1 MDKEKPKDPREIVAA
16 SSSSNVANGQTIDQ
30 DIAVYSDDDDELLEE
45 DMDALEI
52 SHTSGDLLET
62 SHTSDASQ
70 WETSRADKHVQSV
83 KSRNNNAWL
92 AAGSG
97 TESLNKSD
105 ARSRR
110 RSRSKGTSGM
120 SADEDEHGQENGRGV
135 QIVNLDLYVD
145 DWENDD
151 DVGYIYVNLSD
162 DEFFAMVEEVGSDAW
177 IGSSKRTNA
186 TLTPSLSLNPFSKPL
201 FQLF

>member
-1 MDKEKPKDPREIVAA
+1 MDKEKPRDSGAAMA
-16 SSSSNVANGQTIDQ
+16 SSSNNGINRSDQ
-30 DIAVYSDDDDELLEE
+30 DLLIAVYSDEDDALEE
-45 DMDALEI
+45 DMDALDL

-92 AAGSG
+92 AAGSV

-110 RSRSKGTSGM
+110 RSRSKGASGIGT
-120 SADEDEHGQENGRGV
+120 DGEEDEPVNGRGGV

-162 DEFFAMVEEVGSDAW
+162 DEFFAMVEEVRGD
-177 IGSSKRTNA
+177 G
-186 TLTPSLSLNPFSKPL
+186 
-201 FQLF
+201 

>member
-1 MDKEKPKDPREIVAA
+1 MA
-16 SSSSNVANGQTIDQ
+16 SSNNNVANKTDQ
-30 DIAVYSDDDDELLEE
+30 DLLIAVYSDDEDALEE
-45 DMDALEI
+45 DMDALDL

-92 AAGSG
+92 AAGNG
-97 TESLNKSD
+97 TESSNKLD

-110 RSRSKGTSGM
+110 RSRLKG
-120 SADEDEHGQENGRGV
+120 ADGEEDEATNGRGV

-162 DEFFAMVEEVGSDAW
+162 DEFFAMVEEV
-177 IGSSKRTNA
+177 K
-186 TLTPSLSLNPFSKPL
+186 KK
-201 FQLF
+201 

>member
-1 MDKEKPKDPREIVAA
+1 MA
-16 SSSSNVANGQTIDQ
+16 SSNNNVANKTDDQ
-30 DIAVYSDDDDELLEE
+30 DLLIAVYSDDEDALEE
-45 DMDALEI
+45 DMDALDL

-92 AAGSG
+92 AAGNG
-97 TESLNKSD
+97 IESSNKPD

-110 RSRSKGTSGM
+110 RSRLKGANGM
-120 SADEDEHGQENGRGV
+120 SADGDEDEEEPTNGRGV

-162 DEFFAMVEEVGSDAW
+162 DEFFAMVEEVRKNYTIRS
-177 IGSSKRTNA
+177 NHA
-186 TLTPSLSLNPFSKPL
+186 TLTKRL
-201 FQLF
+201 